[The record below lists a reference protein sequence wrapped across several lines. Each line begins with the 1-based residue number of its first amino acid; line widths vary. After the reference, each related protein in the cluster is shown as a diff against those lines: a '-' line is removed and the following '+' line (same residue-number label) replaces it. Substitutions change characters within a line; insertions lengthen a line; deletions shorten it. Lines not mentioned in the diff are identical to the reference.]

1 MSSYDDRL
9 KRLNNFNETFRKE
22 LDNTMQQ
29 EQEHIRQYNIRQF
42 NYHLEQA
49 QACAKSGDM
58 VNAYLHKIQA
68 DSINIF
74 LKGFEHQET

>member
-1 MSSYDDRL
+1 MSSYEDRV
-9 KRLNNFNETFRKE
+9 KRLSNFNETFHKDLE
-22 LDNTMQQ
+22 TTIKQQ
-29 EQEHIRQYNIRQF
+29 QEHIRQYNIRQF

-49 QACAKSGDM
+49 QACAKSADM

-74 LKGFEHQET
+74 LKGFEQ